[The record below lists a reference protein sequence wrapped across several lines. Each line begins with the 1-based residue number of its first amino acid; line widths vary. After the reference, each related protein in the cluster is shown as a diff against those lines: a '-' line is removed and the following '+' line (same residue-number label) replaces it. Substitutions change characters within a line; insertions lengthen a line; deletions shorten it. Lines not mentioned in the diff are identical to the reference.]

1 VGSGEGGE
9 GVGGASMNSSLDFLI
24 GKNVLA
30 DLGAYQFSGR
40 LLSCR
45 GDDLTLQTRGGS
57 RILINRLEMR
67 SVRELVARRR
77 KA

>member
-1 VGSGEGGE
+1 MRPDSI
-9 GVGGASMNSSLDFLI
+9 DFLI

-30 DLGAYQFSGR
+30 DLGSYQVSGR

-45 GDDLTLQTRGGS
+45 QDELTLQTRSGS
-57 RILINRLEMR
+57 RILVNRLETR
-67 SVRELVARRR
+67 SIRELAGKKRR